1 MSMAYDLEEQ
11 EQLDI
16 FKTWWKANGDKAMSI
31 LTVVLVG
38 FLGFQGWQYYQGQQ
52 SKQASAKYET
62 LMQLDS
68 KNTKAIQSVSAEL
81 MEKYSSTPYAGR
93 AALAV
98 AKANYEAKDAK
109 SAKAQ
114 LEWATKNAKED
125 SIIALALLQLAAIQ
139 FEEKNYDAALKTLA
153 EKHDA
158 GFEGLFADLKG
169 DILVTQ
175 GKKAEA
181 KQAYQHALTN
191 LDAHGR
197 YYGYTAHK
205 LEALGS

>member
-1 MSMAYDLEEQ
+1 MAYDLEEQ
-11 EQLDI
+11 EQLDA
-16 FKTWWKANGDKAMSI
+16 FKTWWKVNGDKAMTA
-31 LTVVLVG
+31 LTVVLAG

-62 LMQLDS
+62 LLQLDS
-68 KNTKAIQSVSAEL
+68 KNIKAIQSVSAEL
-81 MEKYSSTPYAGR
+81 IDKYSSTPYAGR
-93 AALAV
+93 AALTV
-98 AKANYEAKDAK
+98 ARANFQAKDVK
-109 SAKAQ
+109 SAEAQ
-114 LEWATKNAKED
+114 LEWAAKNAKED

-139 FEEKNYDAALKTLA
+139 YEEKNYDVALKTLA

-181 KQAYQHALTN
+181 KQAYQVALAN
-191 LDAHGR
+191 LDAQGH
-197 YYGYTAHK
+197 YYRYTAHK